1 MDDAS
6 QAKVLQCLYKKPGI
20 AKQTMKNPVP
30 ETCTWILD
38 YPKHDEWQESH
49 TSSIL
54 WISAPPGYGKTVLAK
69 FLEDR
74 HTRRKQHRKIT
85 VCSFFCGRD
94 METQKSAV
102 TILRTLLWQLLTAK
116 RELIHHTS
124 PWFESQ
130 GENMADDL
138 DTLWAL
144 WKICLEDPRLG
155 ETVIVIDALDECD
168 KEHREHLMEWIQA
181 VFKHRTDQ
189 GLSPLRLIMTG
200 RPDTFSISQLGSS
213 SIVLRLDK
221 EDAATKAVSRDVD
234 RVIDAGVSKLAHARD
249 DFEDDAKLW
258 LKEHLKENAGK
269 TFLWVSSALQQLENL
284 SSLSRASI
292 RGRLNN
298 LPTDLRDLYHRN
310 LSRIPKDGRTTSKFL
325 LCLIAASKRPLSV
338 LELNWTSAVLFTEGG
353 IEKAKEY
360 IQSGFEDT
368 IRKLC
373 GYMVEISDDK
383 VCFSHRTFR
392 DFLMPVAINA
402 SDNRPWYVF
411 TELEANVHIIKCCI
425 WRLQSL
431 KEVTSNMPAAPKGSL
446 SIIGNELKEIERV
459 QEFFGDLS
467 HQNTFLE
474 YTLTSLAKQYDDIET
489 YASEDLMRS
498 MKELYFDEAA
508 FMLWCRGYWSE
519 YQSSCISIFNQI
531 VAKISTIGHMPMQ
544 KLIDLF
550 EKKFEHSAG
559 AYRMISRNGH
569 TRILRQM
576 VEQDPSLCKT
586 FFPDG
591 WTILNTVIDMGQLEL
606 VPYVLDQG
614 AEVDFVSWGSAP
626 LHRAVRKGNLDL
638 VQMLIDRHADVNI
651 RDDHG
656 SSPLHV
662 AARLGNMKILR
673 LLLASGA
680 EMDILDKKRETPLH
694 KAASGG
700 HVETVVLLKENGSS
714 TGIRNVDGAVP
725 LSKAILRGRESVVQ
739 FFLKHIS
746 KEDLQDSESAFLHAA
761 VQVANSN
768 IIMSLLDA
776 DIDVNVKDKYG
787 RTAFSYME
795 KKCDRAI
802 WEKLLDRGADV
813 NARSADGATLL
824 HKMATVDDIASMQYL
839 LDRDADVDS
848 LTNES
853 DTVLHYAVAHGG
865 HEDVFQF
872 LLDNG
877 ADIEARN
884 KFGETPLL
892 TAVACWRSQTT
903 IGLLQK
909 MKAQLEVRNNDGL
922 TPLQVAIKKQNAGL
936 TLDLLRRGAD
946 ASVKTNDGLNLFQL
960 AETSFLERFAMYRR
974 QGIQKV
980 QYSLYALTRDDNV
993 LQKFSGPLEAAAIM
1007 KIDCI
1012 HACLRKHGVKDES
1025 QSEERPAELPQD

>member
-1 MDDAS
+1 
-6 QAKVLQCLYKKPGI
+6 
-20 AKQTMKNPVP
+20 
-30 ETCTWILD
+30 
-38 YPKHDEWQESH
+38 
-49 TSSIL
+49 
-54 WISAPPGYGKTVLAK
+54 
-69 FLEDR
+69 
-74 HTRRKQHRKIT
+74 
-85 VCSFFCGRD
+85 
-94 METQKSAV
+94 
-102 TILRTLLWQLLTAK
+102 
-116 RELIHHTS
+116 
-124 PWFESQ
+124 
-130 GENMADDL
+130 
-138 DTLWAL
+138 
-144 WKICLEDPRLG
+144 
-155 ETVIVIDALDECD
+155 
-168 KEHREHLMEWIQA
+168 
-181 VFKHRTDQ
+181 
-189 GLSPLRLIMTG
+189 MTG
-200 RPDTFSISQLGSS
+200 RPDTFSTSQLGSS
-213 SIVLRLDK
+213 SIVLRLDE

-234 RVIDAGVSKLAHARD
+234 RVIDAGVSKLAHGRD
-249 DFEDDAKLW
+249 DFADDAKLW
-258 LKEHLKENAGK
+258 LKEHLKENAEK
-269 TFLWVSSALQQLENL
+269 TFLWVSSALQQLESL

-292 RGRLNN
+292 KGRLNN
-298 LPTDLRDLYHRN
+298 LPTDLRNLYHRH
-310 LSRIPKDGRTTSKFL
+310 LSRVPPDGRTTSKFL

-338 LELNWTSAVLFTEGG
+338 LELNWTSAVLLTEGG

-360 IQSGFEDT
+360 IQIGFEDT

-373 GYMVEISDDK
+373 GYMVDISGDK

-402 SDNRPWYVF
+402 SDNRPWYIF
-411 TELEANVHIIKCCI
+411 TELEANVHIIKCCM

-431 KEVTSNMPAAPKGSL
+431 KEVTSNMPAAPKGAL
-446 SIIGNELKEIERV
+446 AIIGNESKEMRQV
-459 QEFFGDLS
+459 HTFFRDLS

-508 FMLWCRGYWSE
+508 FRLWCQGYWSE
-519 YQSSCISIFNQI
+519 YQSSCISIFKQTG
-531 VAKISTIGHMPMQ
+531 KTLTMQDMPMQ

-550 EKKFEHSAG
+550 VDLFEEKVEHSAG

-569 TRILRQM
+569 IRILRQM
-576 VEQDPSLCKT
+576 VEQDPSLCKAL
-586 FFPDG
+586 FPDG
-591 WTILNTVIDMGQLEL
+591 WTILNTIIDMGQLDL
-606 VPYVLDQG
+606 IPYVLDQG

-651 RDDHG
+651 RDDHR
-656 SSPLHV
+656 SSPFHV
-662 AARLGNMKILR
+662 AARSGKMQILR

-694 KAASGG
+694 RAASEG
-700 HVETVVLLKENGSS
+700 HVETVVLLKEKGSS
-714 TGIRNVDGAVP
+714 IGIRNVDGAVP
-725 LSKAILRGRESVVQ
+725 LLKAILRGRESVVQ

-776 DIDVNVKDKYG
+776 NIDINVKDKHG

-795 KKCDRAI
+795 TKCDRAI
-802 WEKLLDRGADV
+802 LEKMLDMGADV
-813 NARSADGATLL
+813 NARSVDGATLL
-824 HKMATVDDIASMQYL
+824 HKMATVDDITSMQYL
-839 LDRDADVDS
+839 LDRGADVDS
-848 LTNES
+848 PTDES

-865 HEDVFQF
+865 HEDVFQL

-884 KFGETPLL
+884 KLGETPLL
-892 TAVACWRSQTT
+892 KAVACWRSQTT

-946 ASVKTNDGLNLFQL
+946 ASVKTNDGLNLVQL
-960 AETSFLERFAMYRR
+960 AETSFLERFAMDRR
-974 QGIQKV
+974 KGIQKA
-980 QYSLYALTRDDNV
+980 QYSFYAMTRDDNL
-993 LQKFSGPLEAAAIM
+993 LQKFPGLLEEAAIY
-1007 KIDCI
+1007 KIDFI
-1012 HACLRKHGVKDES
+1012 HELLRKSGVKDES
-1025 QSEERPAELPQD
+1025 RSEERPAELPQD